1 MKCRMLQLQMSW
13 ERNVLKARTW
23 QCLAEVKL
31 AKIEL
36 NHLQYQNLIWI
47 QTCEDGNGI
56 TIWILNVETNPT
68 SVRLQYPFFL
78 SFLTNMTQRH
88 SIINVFFGHTFYTIQ
103 INLIYFQFSIQYG
116 MWSSRSRKISRTK
129 MSDPR
134 VWWFGTC
141 HRQLLFSQV

>member
-47 QTCEDGNGI
+47 QSWEDGNGI

-68 SVRLQYPFFL
+68 SVRLQYPFLIFCNKYD
-78 SFLTNMTQRH
+78 SETQYYRC
-88 SIINVFFGHTFYTIQ
+88 VFRHTFDTIQ